1 VFDTGIQAS
10 HSTFQGGNV
19 EWGFDA
25 ISDPPLRDD
34 PHGHGTYIAG
44 LIGGMNHGLCRGVT
58 VVDVRVMGEDGY
70 GYVHDVI
77 AGLDY
82 AVGKYVFDC
91 CVLSYCEMMSS
102 YINIYIYLCV
112 GRIMSKSA
120 DYGRAHAVINL
131 SMSGP
136 SSKILKYALYSVSK
150 GIYCHLSSITLF
162 DILFNRYVYVV
173 VLVVTAVGDTE
184 TFSCFKSP
192 GNSPFVLSVAATS
205 RYSELKLPESNFG
218 DCIDINAPGDRIRG
232 PWIGPS
238 NNEEIIGS
246 GSSVANALMTGMAL
260 QLLADLN
267 SDKELLDLFDKHVL
281 SDKISVFLKDA
292 LTISFRAIFPMDQDD
307 GVENMHEGSWKKC
320 EFTRNETLHAM
331 MNYIF
336 SNRLKYVE
344 TSNQESKPAVYNM
357 MKQKLSYRKMKQ
369 ARMRNR

>member
-1 VFDTGIQAS
+1 
-10 HSTFQGGNV
+10 
-19 EWGFDA
+19 
-25 ISDPPLRDD
+25 
-34 PHGHGTYIAG
+34 
-44 LIGGMNHGLCRGVT
+44 
-58 VVDVRVMGEDGY
+58 
-70 GYVHDVI
+70 
-77 AGLDY
+77 
-82 AVGKYVFDC
+82 
-91 CVLSYCEMMSS
+91 
-102 YINIYIYLCV
+102 
-112 GRIMSKSA
+112 MSKSA

-150 GIYCHLSSITLF
+150 GTNLSMYRPIFYTLL

-292 LTISFRAIFPMDQDD
+292 LTISFRTMDQDD

-320 EFTRNETLHAM
+320 EFTRNETLHSM